1 MHAYLCLPQV
11 RRIKKAVVTLFLEMQ
26 ALDWTSLAA
35 PLDALWVLHR
45 VGDVVYLAKTLPMT
59 SPAKEMVHAIKNA
72 EKSVF
77 VSTAWV
83 GEPEAAQR
91 SVFTMLGC
99 ASWRD
104 LMCVLFAQCEISYAR
119 LKVPP

>member
-1 MHAYLCLPQV
+1 MNAYLCLQQV
-11 RRIKKAVVTLFLEMQ
+11 RRIKKTVVALFLEIQ

-45 VGDVVYLAKTLPMT
+45 VGDVVYLAKMLPMA
-59 SPAKEMVHAIKNA
+59 SPVKRWWMQLKMQKNQF
-72 EKSVF
+72 F

-83 GEPEAAQR
+83 GGPEVTRR

-99 ASWRD
+99 AS
-104 LMCVLFAQCEISYAR
+104 
-119 LKVPP
+119 